1 MGQFSS
7 AKAIPIKGSRTAF
20 GKHSQHLGEHLIFI
34 LEEGSE
40 HLPHAVKV
48 QMGLICVQAALPKIT
63 I

>member
-1 MGQFSS
+1 MGQFFS

-48 QMGLICVQAALPKIT
+48 QMGLICV
-63 I
+63 

>member
-7 AKAIPIKGSRTAF
+7 AKAILKKGSRTAF

-40 HLPHAVKV
+40 HIPHAVKV
-48 QMGLICVQAALPKIT
+48 RIGLVCV
-63 I
+63 